1 MTGTLHPAD
10 ALNQWRGE
18 RDALVKCARA
28 LSFTY
33 GGSKRPDPA
42 DPEGLALWEAM
53 YAAYDALGVADTR
66 QLPGPGGGH
75 AVAGS

>member
-1 MTGTLHPAD
+1 MTGAIHPVD
-10 ALNQWRGE
+10 ALSQWRGE
-18 RDALVKCARA
+18 RDALVRCARA

-42 DPEGLALWEAM
+42 DLEGVAMWEAM
-53 YAAYDALGVADTR
+53 HAAYEALGVTNTR